1 MPSSNGMRVT
11 VIGAGASGLA
21 AAKYLLAEGFVVT
34 VFERKANVGGVWN
47 TAPGNG
53 PYPAPVYEGLETNVA
68 RTLMTLS
75 DHPWPKDASLFPR
88 SEVVGAYLQ
97 SYAAAIQSTE
107 FAAENLTM
115 RLYTNVLDV
124 RRSSHLYTEYW
135 RVTAS
140 KRTLGKDEAQTV
152 EYFHGVVVALGVYH
166 EPHMPKQYNVDEWCQ
181 AYPGSLIHAVDFC
194 RPEHFRNKTVL
205 VVGNSASG
213 WDISL
218 QLKNVAKMVIVSS
231 GRWKAGA
238 TLSAPSHIGV
248 KGIQSWDVSAR
259 SVTFTDGRTAYGVDN
274 IILCTGYV
282 YDFSFLRK
290 GTQSLCGDEKL
301 FETGLR
307 VADVYKHIFY
317 IHDPTLAFVGLPKKT
332 AAFTVAEAQSAVVAR
347 AFAGRILRPSKP
359 ALERWVREANETWK
373 KDLADGKVGASDYHS
388 FNLALDK
395 DYVND
400 LHDWSMRV
408 IKSTMFED
416 DGQSPPYWCHCLDRA
431 RKESGKMRRAFLEKK
446 DRRHEYTTHQS
457 LGGSLPASCDHGV
470 TVTSQANKAGGHS
483 RSCYLQTYAV

>member
-1 MPSSNGMRVT
+1 
-11 VIGAGASGLA
+11 
-21 AAKYLLAEGFVVT
+21 
-34 VFERKANVGGVWN
+34 
-47 TAPGNG
+47 
-53 PYPAPVYEGLETNVA
+53 
-68 RTLMTLS
+68 MTLS

-88 SEVVGAYLQ
+88 SEVVGQYLQ
-97 SYAAAIQSTE
+97 SYAVAMQRTE
-107 FAAENLTM
+107 MGAENLIM
-115 RLYTNVLDV
+115 KLYTNVLDV
-124 RRSSHLYTEYW
+124 RKASYLKTDCW
-135 RVTAS
+135 RITAS

-166 EPHMPKQYNVDEWCQ
+166 EPHVPKQYNVDEWCQ
-181 AYPGSLIHAVDFC
+181 AYPGSIIQAVDFC

-218 QLKNVAKMVIVSS
+218 QLKDVAKMVVVSS
-231 GRWKAGA
+231 GRWKAGD
-238 TLSAPSHIGV
+238 TLSAPTHIGV
-248 KGIQSWDVSAR
+248 KGIQSWDVSSR

-282 YDFSFLRK
+282 YDFS
-290 GTQSLCGDEKL
+290 
-301 FETGLR
+301 

-317 IHDPTLAFVGLPKKT
+317 IHDPTIAFVGLPKKT

-359 ALERWVREANETWK
+359 GLERWVREANETWK

-457 LGGSLPASCDHGV
+457 LGGSLPASCNDGA
-470 TVTSQANKAGGHS
+470 TVISQANKAGGHS
-483 RSCYLQTYAV
+483 RSCYLQAYAI